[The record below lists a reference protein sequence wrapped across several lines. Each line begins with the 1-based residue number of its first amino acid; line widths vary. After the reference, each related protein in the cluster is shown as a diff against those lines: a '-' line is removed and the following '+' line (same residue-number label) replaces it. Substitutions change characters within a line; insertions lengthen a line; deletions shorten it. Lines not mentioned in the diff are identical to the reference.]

1 MGRYALDGCP
11 IMCQEVRYDIRVSQ
25 LGENTMNIEEKS
37 EVSAVYA
44 SYASSKIKIEE
55 EYLLMGP
62 TAIIS
67 ATGGSLGLFL
77 GFSCFGA
84 IWNIIEM
91 IETLIK
97 YFIPSHSHSRRK
109 TKKKAASGTRY
120 GM

>member
-1 MGRYALDGCP
+1 MERYALDGCP

-25 LGENTMNIEEKS
+25 LGENAMSAGIS
-37 EVSAVYA
+37 GVSGVYA
-44 SYASSKIKIEE
+44 AYASSKIKIEE
-55 EYLLMGP
+55 EYLLMGG

-84 IWNIIEM
+84 IWNIFEM

-97 YFIPSHSHSRRK
+97 YFIPSHSHRRK
-109 TKKKAASGTRY
+109 RKEKAASGKRF

>member
-1 MGRYALDGCP
+1 MEKYDLDGCP

-25 LGENTMNIEEKS
+25 LGENAMSVEEKTG
-37 EVSAVYA
+37 VSGVYA
-44 SYASSKIKIEE
+44 TYASSKVKIEE
-55 EYLLMGP
+55 EYLLMGE

-84 IWNIIEM
+84 IWNIFEM
-91 IETLIK
+91 IESIIK
-97 YFIPSHSHSRRK
+97 YFIPSHGHRRK
-109 TKKKAASGTRY
+109 RREKAASGKRF